1 MAKNLVI
8 VESPAKAKTIEK
20 YLGKDFVVKSSFGHI
35 RDLPKSGMS
44 IDIEGGT
51 FEPIYEISQGKN
63 KVVNELKREVKKAD
77 IVWLAADDDREGEAI
92 AWHLYEALGLKN
104 KENKRIVFHEITK
117 KAVTHAVA
125 NPVTLNKNLVDAQ
138 QARRV
143 LDRLVG
149 YELSPVLWRKIQAG
163 LSAGRVQS
171 VAVRIVVEREQEIE
185 KFEANSVYK
194 VIASFTLRSGET
206 LSGELPTKFATKEQA
221 KAFLE
226 QCIVADFQIESVEKK
241 PSKRNPSAP
250 FTTSTLQQA
259 ASTRL
264 GFSVKQTMMLAQ
276 RLYEAGKITYMRT
289 DSVNLSGDAVANAVK
304 NITQK
309 YGKDFVETRTFKTKS
324 KGAQEA
330 HEAIRPTDFS
340 VEKAGFD
347 EQQKKLYTLIWQRT
361 IASQMA
367 PAQLE
372 RTTVTIGDANTTQ
385 HLDSAF
391 TAKGEIVTF
400 EGFLKAYGADDKD
413 KLLPNVLVGDM
424 VKLEELSSRETFS
437 KPPARYTEASL
448 VKILEE
454 KGIGRPSTFAPT
466 ISTIQ
471 ARGYI
476 IKGEADGEERK
487 YITLRLDD
495 EKKNITELVLSE
507 KTGSNKGKLIPTS
520 IGVVVNTF
528 LTTHFSQIVDY
539 DFTKNVE
546 EEFDDI
552 AEGKTQWNKM
562 ISGFYGDFK
571 KNIDVKMDT
580 VDRAEAINE
589 RVLGVDEKT
598 GKPLSVRVGRFGA
611 YAQIGTKDDEEK
623 PTFASLRPGQ
633 HMDTITFEEALELFK
648 MPRLV
653 GKTQEGHDIKANYG
667 RFGPYIMFKDDTAG
681 KVLYQSL
688 AKINADPMDVTLE
701 QCLELVA
708 FKKQAEI
715 EKYIKNFKDDPD
727 AKTEEDKA
735 IEILKGRW
743 GPYVTDG
750 DKNIRVPKEIE
761 DATTLTLKDCK
772 DLLKKAKP
780 GKKKKVVK
788 KKAVKKNAV
797 KKKVVKK
804 QVVKKKTT
812 PKKTVSKKVLKKPVV
827 KK

>member
-63 KVVNELKREVKKAD
+63 KVVNELKREVKKAET
-77 IVWLAADDDREGEAI
+77 VWLAADDDREGEAI
-92 AWHLYEALGLKN
+92 AWHLYEALDLKN
-104 KENKRIVFHEITK
+104 KDNKRIIFHEITK

-125 NPVTLNKNLVDAQ
+125 NPVELNKNLVDAQ

-185 KFEANSVYK
+185 KFASNSVYK

-206 LSGELPTKFATKEQA
+206 VAGELPTKFATKEQA
-221 KAFLE
+221 KTFLE
-226 QCIVADFQIESVEKK
+226 KCISADFQIESVEKK

-276 RLYEAGKITYMRT
+276 RLYEVGKITYMRT
-289 DSVNLSGDAVANAVK
+289 DSVNLSDDAIANAVL
-304 NITQK
+304 NITKK
-309 YGKDFVETRTFKTKS
+309 YGKDFVETRKFKTKS

-330 HEAIRPTDFS
+330 HEAIRPTDFA
-340 VEKAGFD
+340 VENAGLD
-347 EQQKKLYTLIWQRT
+347 DQQKKLYKLIWQRT

-372 RTTVTIGDANTTQ
+372 RTTVTIGDNNTTKN
-385 HLDSAF
+385 LESTF

-413 KLLPNVLVGDM
+413 KLLPNVESGDV
-424 VKLEELSSRETFS
+424 VKLEDLSSRETFS

-476 IKGEADGEERK
+476 IKGEADGEERE
-487 YITLRLDD
+487 YFTLTLDSD
-495 EKKNITELVLSE
+495 TATIVEETKTE

-520 IGVVVNTF
+520 IGVVVSTF
-528 LTTHFSQIVDY
+528 LTKHFSQIVDY

-552 AEGKTQWNKM
+552 AQGKTKWNKM
-562 ISGFYGDFK
+562 IAGFYGDFK

-589 RVLGVDEKT
+589 RILGKDPKS

-623 PTFASLRPGQ
+623 PTFASLRPNQ
-633 HMDTITFEEALELFK
+633 HMDTITMEEAIELFK
-648 MPRLV
+648 MPRIV
-653 GKTQEGHDIKANYG
+653 GKSLEGHDIKANYG

-688 AKINADPMDVTLE
+688 TKIEADPMEVTLE
-701 QCLELVA
+701 QALELVA
-708 FKKQAEI
+708 YKKKAEI
-715 EKYIKNFKDDPD
+715 EKYIKDFKS
-727 AKTEEDKA
+727 EDSE

-761 DATTLTLKDCK
+761 DATKLTLKDCIA
-772 DLLKKAKP
+772 LLKKAKP
-780 GKKKKVVK
+780 GKKKPAK
-788 KKAVKKNAV
+788 KKAVKKKVIKKKVATKKKAV
-797 KKKVVKK
+797 KKA
-804 QVVKKKTT
+804 VVKKKIVA
-812 PKKTVSKKVLKKPVV
+812 KKAVT
-827 KK
+827 

>member
-20 YLGKDFVVKSSFGHI
+20 YLGNEFTVKSSFGHV

-51 FEPIYEISQGKN
+51 FEPVYEISPGKT

-77 IVWLAADDDREGEAI
+77 TVWLAADDDREGEAI
-92 AWHLYEALGLKN
+92 AWHLYEVLNLQK

-117 KAVTHAVA
+117 KAVTHAVE
-125 NPVTLNKNLVDAQ
+125 NPVHLNKNLVDAQ

-185 KFEANSVYK
+185 QFQTDSLYK
-194 VIASFTLRSGET
+194 VVASFTLQSGET
-206 LSGELPTKFATKEQA
+206 VSGEFPVKWKTKEQT
-221 KAFLE
+221 KSFLE
-226 QCIVADFQIESVEKK
+226 KCIEADFQIESVEKK
-241 PSKRNPSAP
+241 PSKRNPSPP

-289 DSVNLSGDAVANAVK
+289 DSVNLSDDAVASAAK
-304 NITQK
+304 NITRK
-309 YGKDFVETRTFKTKS
+309 YGKEFVETRKYKTKS

-340 VEKAGFD
+340 VENVGDD
-347 EQQKKLYTLIWQRT
+347 EQQKKLYTLIWQRA

-367 PAQLE
+367 SAKLE
-372 RTTVTIGDANTTQ
+372 RTTISIGDKNTTKT
-385 HLDSAF
+385 LDSAF
-391 TAKGEIVTF
+391 VAKGEIVVF
-400 EGFLKAYGADDKD
+400 EGFLKAYGSDNTD
-413 KLLPNVLVGDM
+413 KLLPNVRTGDT
-424 VKLEELSSRETFS
+424 VLLETLSSRETFS

-476 IKGEADGEERK
+476 IKGEDEGKEREYTTLVFDATTQTIQEEVK
-487 YITLRLDD
+487 T
-495 EKKNITELVLSE
+495 E
-507 KTGSNKGKLIPTS
+507 KTGSNKGKLVPTS

-528 LTTHFSQIVDY
+528 LTKHFPKIVDY

-562 ISGFYGDFK
+562 IAEFYSEFK
-571 KNIDVKMDT
+571 KNIDLKMKT

-598 GKPLSVRVGRFGA
+598 GKQVSVRVGRFGA
-611 YAQIGTKDDEEK
+611 YAQIGTKDDDEK
-623 PTFASLRPGQ
+623 PVFASLRPGQ
-633 HMDTITFEEALELFK
+633 HMDTITFEEAMELFK
-648 MPRLV
+648 MPRVV
-653 GKTQEGHDIKANYG
+653 GKTDEGHEIKANYG
-667 RFGPYIMFKDDTAG
+667 RFGPYIMFKDNTAG

-688 AKINADPMDVTLE
+688 SKINADPMDVTLE

-708 FKKQAEI
+708 LKKQSEI
-715 EKYIKNFKDDPD
+715 EKYIKNFKDDPE
-727 AKTEEDKA
+727 AQTEEDKA

-743 GPYVTDG
+743 GPYITDG
-750 DKNIRVPKEIE
+750 EKNIRVPKEIE
-761 DATTLTLKDCK
+761 DATTLTLHDCK
-772 DLLKKAKP
+772 ELLKKAKP
-780 GKKKKVVK
+780 AKKTSARKKVVK
-788 KKAVKKNAV
+788 KKTTAKK
-797 KKKVVKK
+797 
-804 QVVKKKTT
+804 
-812 PKKTVSKKVLKKPVV
+812 SKKDT
-827 KK
+827 